1 MFKIL
6 QSLLIAVF
14 FASAGAIISPSV
26 AQAAACG
33 GVNQPA
39 CSWSKARYSGKAQ
52 RCGRGQFYDIK
63 RRECWSC
70 PGGYKRTIF
79 PLKGKKACQR
89 RGKIVGHWS
98 GARRH
103 KSVGCRRPSFF
114 DPRGGGQCWTCPS
127 QYKRTIFPVHS
138 KKACKARSA
147 CRAGLKKKRG
157 YCVRKATK
165 AGGKNG
171 LLNIAKRD
179 KQKLKRLTLAL
190 ARALSP
196 LGRADQIKLIAKL
209 AKAKNPQALQRV
221 LYRHPKINAA
231 LETLRFA
238 GYRTMTVGIASS
250 ISIGIGGALETGVSM
265 DTAKRNRPYIY
276 QTRGYSGGLS
286 LQVGNNIVIS
296 AYKASNDRIGNR
308 PRKYFDKWSPSHGF
322 VSSVDGLI
330 AGVGIALWY
339 DYSNRPQGFSVS
351 YSLGSVGAQ
360 IWEYNRV
367 ETMIQ

>member
-1 MFKIL
+1 MEAPRILNRVRLTYKIRFASMINKHIKNTENQGNWRMFKIL

-14 FASAGAIISPSV
+14 IASAGAILSPSIS
-26 AQAAACG
+26 QAAVCG
-33 GVNQPA
+33 GLNQPA
-39 CSWSKARYSGKAQ
+39 CGWSKARYSGKAQ
-52 RCGRGQFYDIK
+52 RCSRGQFHDI
-63 RRECWSC
+63 RRRGCWSC

-79 PLKGKKACQR
+79 PLK
-89 RGKIVGHWS
+89 
-98 GARRH
+98 
-103 KSVGCRRPSFF
+103 
-114 DPRGGGQCWTCPS
+114 
-127 QYKRTIFPVHS
+127 S

-165 AGGKNG
+165 AGGKKG

-250 ISIGIGGALETGVSM
+250 ISIGIGGALETGISM

-322 VSSVDGLI
+322 VSSVDGLV